1 MLRHFSGITS
11 YQEIAE
17 ACEVPVG
24 TVRSRLN
31 QARAKMAEVLLSTET
46 QGHDDASALT
56 EDSRQEA
63 EVTLEGATRGQLPS
77 EILELWPA
85 ETELVGVL
93 NKDGERRH
101 PFPAMRSTRDK
112 GVTQHLRHV
121 VASRDIAIWEME
133 AVNPAGISNPCPPT
147 LAWLMFRQD
156 GRVRKL
162 RVVFPGTPP
171 GAPA

>member
-1 MLRHFSGITS
+1 M
-11 YQEIAE
+11 
-17 ACEVPVG
+17 
-24 TVRSRLN
+24 
-31 QARAKMAEVLLSTET
+31 
-46 QGHDDASALT
+46 
-56 EDSRQEA
+56 
-63 EVTLEGATRGQLPS
+63 RGQLPS